1 MIWQNTK
8 PPLGAK
14 INWSHPLSKGIVGC
28 WLFNEG
34 MGDKVY
40 DSSGNGN
47 TGTLT
52 NFSHPA
58 TVTSGWNPGKFGR
71 AINFDGSNDR
81 IQFVNNSTLN
91 LSSSFSL
98 CCWVCP
104 LVLPTNGTIQ
114 SLICKYEG
122 QNSYG
127 MGGYDLR
134 IINDGGIQ
142 KIGLVTNKPI
152 ASGGADFAYT
162 MIVNKTY
169 FIVGTFDCVKS
180 YIYVNGVYVS
190 SINNVVIPGAT
201 NKLLNFGNFG
211 TYSGSELG
219 RYFNGIISNIYFY
232 NRVLLPS
239 EVLQLYTEPFCMF
252 NN

>member
-1 MIWQNTK
+1 MIYGLTK

-52 NFSHPA
+52 GFSHPS
-58 TVTSGWNPGKFGR
+58 TVTSGWNPGKFGKT
-71 AINFDGSNDR
+71 IVFDGSNDR
-81 IQFVNNSTLN
+81 IQCADNDILT

-104 LVLPTNGTIQ
+104 LVLPTNNTLQ
-114 SLICKYEG
+114 SIITKYDT
-122 QNSYG
+122 NPDI
-127 MGGYDLR
+127 GGYDLR
-134 IINDGGIQ
+134 LYNSGGIQ
-142 KIGLVTNKPI
+142 KIGLTTANNTT
-152 ASGGADFAYT
+152 SGGGDISYT
-162 MIVNKTY
+162 MSIGKDY
-169 FIVGTFDCVKS
+169 LLIGTFDYVKS
-180 YIYVNGVYVS
+180 NIYVNGVFIN
-190 SINNVVIPGAT
+190 SINNVIIP
-201 NKLLNFGNFG
+201 NNNIKLLNIGNFG
-211 TYSGSELG
+211 KFTMNNELG
-219 RYFNGIISNIYFY
+219 RYFNGIMNNVIIY
-232 NRVLLPS
+232 NRALSPS

-252 NN
+252 NT